1 MGKNIKEKILSK
13 DISVVIQGGIDK
25 KYIYKTLKSIR
36 KFLPKAE
43 IILST
48 WEGSNVDGLDY
59 DILQLNEDPGAEIFT
74 PDGKR
79 QNQNRQ
85 ILSTKKGISL
95 ASRKYVLKLRSD
107 MQIKGTKFLTYFGK
121 YKKRNDN
128 YKILKERILINSLYT
143 RKSLYPKVVKGKHI
157 LQPYLFHV
165 SDWMMFGLKEDM
177 INIWDIP
184 LAPEP
189 ETSQFFKKYPNLP
202 HDCGCLTRWHAEQY
216 IWLEFLKKNGINH
229 NYDNYWVYDK
239 NYEKL
244 SELSI
249 VNNTILLEY
258 KKEFDI
264 ICQKY
269 TYQYGDSETMHPY
282 DWFVLYKKFCDNDFL
297 IPFKYTWCQD
307 FQLTK
312 YLSKL
317 NKQWCRVNK
326 LFKTLFNIFAG
337 FAGILYYLLHIIF
350 NVIVFSP
357 RFIVNIFKNVFHR
370 N

>member
-1 MGKNIKEKILSK
+1 MGKNIKEKILSI

-48 WEGSNVDGLDY
+48 WEGTNVDGLDY

-121 YKKRNDN
+121 YKKRNN
-128 YKILKERILINSLYT
+128 NCKLLKERILINSLYT

-282 DWFVLYKKFCDNDFL
+282 DWFVLYKKYCDNDFL
-297 IPFKYTWCQD
+297 IPFKYTWRQD

-326 LFKTLFNIFAG
+326 LFKTLLNIFAG